1 MDPTPQ
7 MILKLSTTAIS
18 VSSNQN
24 SFYFPDRI
32 IMQLVI
38 RSKESYVLEFA
49 GSESLSELKI
59 RIAETERCE
68 DVLLYV
74 AGRPLDFE
82 AEGLTVG
89 ALENFSV
96 DVNIPLLGGKVRRQ
110 MRINLFCTVTI
121 VDVNKCNQLECWVK
135 PPKSC

>member
-1 MDPTPQ
+1 M
-7 MILKLSTTAIS
+7 
-18 VSSNQN
+18 V
-24 SFYFPDRI
+24 FPDRI

-59 RIAETERCE
+59 RIAESERCD

-82 AEGLTVG
+82 AEGLTVS
-89 ALENFSV
+89 ALENLAV
-96 DVNIPLLGGKVRRQ
+96 DVNVPLMGGKVK
-110 MRINLFCTVTI
+110 L
-121 VDVNKCNQLECWVK
+121 K
-135 PPKSC
+135 PEQS